1 MMTLVVK
8 KELINGRLM
17 TCPRCKREHDILQY
31 VCLETIQEY
40 ASETT
45 PVYKCP
51 TCKWLFAPAGEMP
64 QELYAKF
71 EERIENLLTQL
82 EKGCNCKACQT

>member
-1 MMTLVVK
+1 
-8 KELINGRLM
+8 M

-31 VCLETIQEY
+31 ICLETIQEY
-40 ASETT
+40 ALETT

-64 QELYAKF
+64 QEVYSKL
-71 EERIENLLTQL
+71 EGRLTELLQKL
-82 EKGCNCKACQT
+82 EKNCDCPTCQC